1 MNKTISRSKTQLDL
15 SGGNIMKKFWKI
27 GLTMSLLMGAI
38 GGTASASVSSDEQRV
53 LETINTAYSAAQN
66 LDATTFA
73 ELTTDIKWGSEE
85 EQLDI
90 VSASYEILK
99 NSIVNETAE
108 NADLLLSFKVG
119 NANKINEEEYSVE
132 LTQTFSQSGKLP
144 TYNVPVK
151 LVNGVWTVVLEN
163 VILVNKDNS
172 EAIEILEKTS
182 KNFKKTSSLELL
194 GENSKVELFI
204 NNKPSLN

>member
-1 MNKTISRSKTQLDL
+1 
-15 SGGNIMKKFWKI
+15 MKKFWKI

-38 GGTASASVSSDEQRV
+38 GGTVSASVASDEQRV

-90 VSASYEILK
+90 VSACYEILK

-172 EAIEILEKTS
+172 EAMEIIEKTS
-182 KNFKKTSSLELL
+182 KNLKKTSSLELL

>member
-1 MNKTISRSKTQLDL
+1 
-15 SGGNIMKKFWKI
+15 MKKFWKI